1 MNTGNGAVTLLEG
14 LEDIRREGGI
24 NTSGTSRGHAVLP
37 KAVGQHLQ
45 QLLALMLMLTP
56 CRKPHCAS
64 LLLLES
70 EVQGLLLTPTLSS
83 PIRRSH

>member
-1 MNTGNGAVTLLEG
+1 MLEG

-24 NTSGTSRGHAVLP
+24 TTSGTPRGHAVLP

-45 QLLALMLMLTP
+45 QLLALTLTLTP
-56 CRKPHCAS
+56 CRQPHCAS

-70 EVQGLLLTPTLSS
+70 EVEGLLLTATLSS